1 MIAAFL
7 PLVGTKVMLAIEAK
21 GSWMEAQS
29 NELPHPTPGGAS
41 SPGKTTTPAS

>member
-29 NELPHPTPGGAS
+29 NELPHPTLGRIVS
-41 SPGKTTTPAS
+41 RQTTKPAS

>member
-7 PLVGTKVMLAIEAK
+7 SLIGTIVIHAIEAK

-29 NELPHPTPGGAS
+29 NELAHPTLGRIVS
-41 SPGKTTTPAS
+41 RQTTTPAS